1 MAYDLERK
9 YHEAIQLSRVSNAQ
23 ITFHDTPLYAVDEIK
38 KMLSGY
44 HDATIS
50 DYTLVNDS
58 FSTPRPFRVHKVK
71 FEHGGEIT
79 LFTDIQLPDGYQLM
93 PIVKDN
99 ESEEADD

>member
-44 HDATIS
+44 HDATMS
-50 DYTLVNDS
+50 DYILTNDS
-58 FSTPRPFRVHKVK
+58 FSTPRPFKVNRIK

-79 LFTDIQLPDGYQLM
+79 LFTDVEVPEGYQLT
-93 PIVKDN
+93 PIVK
-99 ESEEADD
+99 ESEATDDEN